1 MNSHALAVLE
11 FPVVLAHVATFAS
24 SEAGAEHVRA
34 LQPSTSLEYLG
45 REHQRVAA
53 MRTLVHADNPWRPEP
68 VPAVASALARL
79 RIEGAACSAEE
90 LGRCR
95 ILLASGRRTRDA
107 LGGDRAST
115 IALAVLRP
123 FAERMVVAPRDEAEI
138 ERAIADDD
146 TVRDDASPA
155 LRKIRRELR
164 GAQGELVRLLE
175 RMMSGLEPN
184 QRVTDMSVT
193 LRNGRYVIPIR
204 REARVAIGG
213 IVHDSSATGSTLFV
227 EPPAA
232 LEYGNRM
239 RELEADEWREI
250 DRILLELTDRIRP
263 LREQMRDSLD
273 ALTELDSL
281 YARAQFAIQFKCS
294 PVELGAP
301 VSGFSIHDGRH
312 PLLLAQHIDVIP
324 FDLAMEGAERTLLV
338 SGPNT
343 GGKTV
348 LMKALGLI
356 SAMTQSGVPAPVGA
370 ESQLPIYDDFFAD
383 IGDEQSIEASL
394 STFSA
399 HLKNLREIL
408 VGATSASL
416 VLIDELGS
424 GTDPLE
430 GAALGGAILESLTAR
445 GATTVAS
452 THLGALKELS
462 TQVSGV
468 VNASLQ
474 FDDAALAPTYRLIKG
489 IPGRSYGLR
498 IARRLG
504 LPADVLERAEARIP
518 LVERNVT
525 ALLAE
530 LEARQTVLTDRERE
544 SEATSIEARERLDSV
559 TARERNVLERER
571 EVEKQQRKDAR
582 RYLLEARSEVE
593 RVIRELRTDA
603 ETATDD
609 ASRAA
614 RQAVEQLIGSQGQ
627 ALDRLEGRG
636 REVASLPVDSTAPRA
651 GDAVH
656 VATLGGKIGRLTELR
671 DDLGVVTVG
680 AIRLTVPLNTLRRAA
695 APAPTPVPVYGDVP
709 DVHAPSEIDLRGLRV
724 DEVDSV
730 LLSAV
735 DSASRADLKSLRI
748 IHGKGTG
755 VLRERVGEMLAKDT
769 RIRTYRL
776 GAWNEGGVGVTV
788 AELS

>member
-1 MNSHALAVLE
+1 MISHALSVLE
-11 FPVVLAHVATFAS
+11 FPTVLSHVAGFAS
-24 SEAGAEHVRA
+24 SDAGAERVRT
-34 LQPSTSLEYLG
+34 LRPRTDIEFLE
-45 REHQRVAA
+45 REHRRVAA
-53 MRTLVHADNPWRPEP
+53 VRSLIVADKPWHPEA
-68 VPAVASALARL
+68 VPNVRAALARL
-79 RIEGAACSAEE
+79 KIEGAACSAEE
-90 LGRCR
+90 LNRCR
-95 ILLASGRRTRDA
+95 VLLGSGRRTRDA
-107 LGGDRAST
+107 LGRDKANT

-123 FAERMVVAPRDEAEI
+123 FADRMVVAQKEETEI
-138 ERAIADDD
+138 ERAIDDDD
-146 TVRDDASPA
+146 TVRDDASA
-155 LRKIRRELR
+155 LLRKIRRELR

-175 RMMSGLEPN
+175 RMMGGLEAH
-184 QRVTDMSVT
+184 QRVADMSVT
-193 LRNGRYVIPIR
+193 VRNGRYVIPIR
-204 REARVAIGG
+204 REARGSIGG
-213 IVHDSSATGSTLFV
+213 IVHDTSATGATLFV

-239 RELEADEWREI
+239 RELEADELREV

-263 LREQMRDSLD
+263 LREQMADTLD

-281 YARAQFAIQFKCS
+281 YARAQFAVTFKCS
-294 PVELGAP
+294 PVELRVGG
-301 VSGFSIHDGRH
+301 SGFSIHDGRH
-312 PLLLAQHIDVIP
+312 PLLLAQRIDVIP
-324 FDLAMEGAERTLLV
+324 FDLSMDENERTLLV

-348 LMKALGLI
+348 LMKAVGLI
-356 SAMTQSGVPAPVGA
+356 SAMTQAGIPAPVGA
-370 ESQLPIYDDFFAD
+370 ETRLPIYDDFFAD

-408 VGATSASL
+408 SGATAQSL

-445 GATTVAS
+445 GATTIAS

-462 TQVSGV
+462 TEVQGV

-474 FDDAALAPTYRLIKG
+474 FDDVALAPTYRLIKG

-504 LPADVLERAEARIP
+504 LPDDVLARAEVRIP
-518 LVERNVT
+518 TVERNVT

-530 LEARQTVLTDRERE
+530 LEARQSALEQREKE
-544 SEATSIEARERLDSV
+544 SELVSTEARERLDSV
-559 TARERNVLERER
+559 TARERNVLDRER

-582 RYLLEARSEVE
+582 KYLLEARAEIE
-593 RVIRELRTDA
+593 RVIRELRADA
-603 ETATDD
+603 EAATDD

-614 RQAVEQLIGSQGQ
+614 RQAVEQLIGSQSQ
-627 ALDRLEGRG
+627 ALERIEGGSRA
-636 REVASLPVDSTAPRA
+636 RAAPPVDRSRPKP

-656 VATLGGKIGRLTELR
+656 VASIGGKIGRLSEVR
-671 DDLGVVTVG
+671 DDQGVVTVG
-680 AIRLTVPLNTLRRAA
+680 AIRLTVPLATLSRADAPDA
-695 APAPTPVPVYGDVP
+695 APVPVFGDLPEVT
-709 DVHAPSEIDLRGLRV
+709 APSEIDLRGLRA
-724 DEVDSV
+724 DEVDAV

-735 DSASRADLKSLRI
+735 DSAARADLKSLRI

-755 VLRERVGEMLAKDT
+755 VLRDRVGEMLAKDT
-769 RIRTYRL
+769 RIKTYRL

-788 AELS
+788 AELA